1 MPGHVTFSGH
11 PAGLVGGAFSPPS
24 RNRAAALS
32 APTRTEAEPTLG
44 VMLGKRHPSVSA
56 TLSAQA
62 SALATARP
70 QHDKVN
76 VMIHPSEP
84 ELHRLLAVRGG
95 QGAPVTCAACGCR
108 LAATGDAWFHFNPL
122 GGRDARGCRVAC
134 ADAAHDTS
142 GRAISVNV

>member
-1 MPGHVTFSGH
+1 
-11 PAGLVGGAFSPPS
+11 
-24 RNRAAALS
+24 
-32 APTRTEAEPTLG
+32 
-44 VMLGKRHPSVSA
+44 MLGKRHPSATA
-56 TLSAQA
+56 TLSAPA
-62 SALATARP
+62 SAPATARP
-70 QHDKVN
+70 KHDKVIA
-76 VMIHPSEP
+76 MIHPSEP
-84 ELHRLLAVRGG
+84 ELRRPLAVRGG